1 MQPPYTPRPDIP
13 WLDRT
18 YFENQEKFPPE
29 QLLPYAG
36 QFIAW
41 SWDGSRILDSAEEQ
55 EQLWQKLVAAGIN
68 PQRVG
73 FQYVDIV

>member
-1 MQPPYTPRPDIP
+1 MQPADTNRPDIP
-13 WLDRT
+13 WLERIF
-18 YFENQEKFPPE
+18 FENQEKFPPE

-36 QFIAW
+36 QYIAW

-55 EQLWQKLVAAGIN
+55 EQLRQKLVAAGIN
-68 PQRVG
+68 PQRVV